1 MQNANKAVRCLIT
14 FHKNCNVRSLTSFF
28 ACVAS
33 PALDPYT
40 AALNE
45 DSRAFAGQDVSEMM
59 EWALAERLGLGS
71 RPRVANKV
79 YEEVWEGFEEPVGE
93 EERTARAARAA
104 AGEENRGVIW

>member
-14 FHKNCNVRSLTSFF
+14 LHKICNVRSLTSFF
-28 ACVAS
+28 ACVDS

-71 RPRVANKV
+71 RPRVAD
-79 YEEVWEGFEEPVGE
+79 EV
-93 EERTARAARAA
+93 
-104 AGEENRGVIW
+104 